1 MAAKLKPGT
10 LVKLC
15 DPHELAL
22 DNCTHGLILSLHC
35 EADPNDP
42 VFPNQAAYR
51 ILCGDRTVILVEYE
65 FEVVK

>member
-1 MAAKLKPGT
+1 MVTKLKPGT

-15 DPHELAL
+15 DPQELAL
-22 DNCTHGLILSLHC
+22 DNCTHGIILSLHC

-51 ILCGDRTVILVEYE
+51 ILCGDRTLILVEHE

>member
-10 LVKLC
+10 LVKIS

-22 DNCTHGLILSLHC
+22 DNCTHGLILALHC
-35 EADPNDP
+35 GPDPDDP

-51 ILCGDRTVILVEYE
+51 VLCGSRTLILVEHE
-65 FEVVK
+65 FEVVR

>member
-1 MAAKLKPGT
+1 MVTKLKPGT

-15 DPHELAL
+15 DPQELAL
-22 DNCTHGLILSLHC
+22 DNCTHGVILALHC

-42 VFPNQAAYR
+42 VFPNQASYR
-51 ILCGDRTVILVEYE
+51 ILCGDRTLILVEHE

>member
-1 MAAKLKPGT
+1 MVTKLKPGT

-15 DPHELAL
+15 DPQELAL

-51 ILCGDRTVILVEYE
+51 ILCGDRTIILAEHE